1 MKKIALVSIFILLLS
16 LILFPFIKVY
26 AVDTYNLKTLLPYYL
41 FIWPVFYIIVA
52 YFISY
57 IVSHINELK
66 YLGVIKMVYRLI
78 VCILGPIW
86 LFSALLIFISVFWSI
101 DLPLHD
107 NLVWLKIYS
116 HKILFMILGVS
127 IYLWVN
133 EKEERW
139 FQWVIIPI
147 HQQNIMLYF

>member
-1 MKKIALVSIFILLLS
+1 
-16 LILFPFIKVY
+16 
-26 AVDTYNLKTLLPYYL
+26 
-41 FIWPVFYIIVA
+41 
-52 YFISY
+52 
-57 IVSHINELK
+57 
-66 YLGVIKMVYRLI
+66 MVYRLI

-133 EKEERW
+133 EKEER
-139 FQWVIIPI
+139 
-147 HQQNIMLYF
+147 